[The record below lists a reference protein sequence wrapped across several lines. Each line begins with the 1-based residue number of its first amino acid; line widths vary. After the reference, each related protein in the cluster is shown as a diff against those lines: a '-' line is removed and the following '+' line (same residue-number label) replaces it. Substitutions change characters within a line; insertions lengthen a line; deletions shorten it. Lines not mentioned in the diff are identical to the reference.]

1 MDRPWRSSSSYSSS
15 SVTLSKPSSSSSSFS
30 SRSAFPSASAKSRRA
45 YFKTK
50 NISKLKSKK
59 HGTKRNSKKRKSN
72 KPKSKSAD
80 QSARLEGGPC
90 LERVRLDR
98 KQIGSRKQVFDGY
111 ANETAEGLDCN
122 HLVRHNGR
130 IVPGRFFNG
139 KPLLLPPFRRK
150 PRSILMSGPMNVL
163 MSGAKVRRHSSR
175 AKARRHSSKAKTQR
189 HSSRAKTRPHS
200 SKANSRRHSK
210 TRPHSSKVK
219 TRRHK
224 ARRHSKARQHSME
237 DLRGAILACNDGNV
251 FLTEAPDADGVPRIR
266 VIAARDPLP
275 RTHPADC
282 AFHSNQAFVA
292 ATRAKEAF
300 AVFPTPSGNTLVVPT
315 KSFTSIRDFA
325 RRSTK
330 QEFADLF
337 RAVFKVRAAANTRT
351 GRQHWIETI
360 GYDVPHLHLRV
371 VTNRMHRA

>member
-1 MDRPWRSSSSYSSS
+1 
-15 SVTLSKPSSSSSSFS
+15 
-30 SRSAFPSASAKSRRA
+30 
-45 YFKTK
+45 
-50 NISKLKSKK
+50 
-59 HGTKRNSKKRKSN
+59 
-72 KPKSKSAD
+72 
-80 QSARLEGGPC
+80 
-90 LERVRLDR
+90 
-98 KQIGSRKQVFDGY
+98 
-111 ANETAEGLDCN
+111 
-122 HLVRHNGR
+122 
-130 IVPGRFFNG
+130 
-139 KPLLLPPFRRK
+139 
-150 PRSILMSGPMNVL
+150 
-163 MSGAKVRRHSSR
+163 
-175 AKARRHSSKAKTQR
+175 
-189 HSSRAKTRPHS
+189 
-200 SKANSRRHSK
+200 
-210 TRPHSSKVK
+210 
-219 TRRHK
+219 
-224 ARRHSKARQHSME
+224 ME

-371 VTNRMHRA
+371 VTNRVHHVRFCNFSFAKYLKNRHPIHTHTHTHTHIHTPPIHAHTANTRTHHQYTHTMGGQYTHTMGGQYTHTMGGQYTHNWRQTKHYIEA